1 MPAKMKWWSSLTC
14 VLPAKVC
21 TATYYRLAVHDYN
34 NMQQKFCLKTA
45 QYVLLWMLKQYTFH
59 TTYFK
64 MCLQILV
71 PRTATIPP
79 TPHSSKNLGRKT
91 IFTVLIYTWHIL
103 SLMLH
108 MYVLH
113 IMCYVAQDAFKET
126 RNIWVLIE
134 IIILSP
140 HFEHL
145 SFFLLP
151 LRKSLCSTTKFS
163 KLCDSLLILHSKG
176 TLPSSLD

>member
-34 NMQQKFCLKTA
+34 NMQQKICLKST

-145 SFFLLP
+145 SFFYCLCASHYVQQQNSQNCVIFFSFYTQKVRYLL
-151 LRKSLCSTTKFS
+151 
-163 KLCDSLLILHSKG
+163 H
-176 TLPSSLD
+176 